1 MVIILL
7 ILLILITILH
17 CYFRGNSLIEN
28 LDNTSETVSS
38 TDNTSTDET
47 NDYKPYSELQEN
59 SKQGSMFLAMK
70 NAANIAALH
79 SQLAA
84 LKNVPSEIIDIS
96 GMVHQNSSALV
107 NIGKEIHKVG
117 AKRFNTDPTSNTTTD
132 PTSNTSTKINSTIT
146 GKNITSNT
154 SNNSKY
160 NFPTTSW

>member
-1 MVIILL
+1 MIIIIILVL
-7 ILLILITILH
+7 VILITLLH
-17 CYFRGNSLIEN
+17 YFYGGKCLIEN
-28 LDNTSETVSS
+28 FDMNEDDVNNTYQSY
-38 TDNTSTDET
+38 
-47 NDYKPYSELQEN
+47 NDLKDDPKN
-59 SKQGSMFLAMK
+59 GPMFLAMK

-84 LKNVPSEIIDIS
+84 LKNIPSEIIDIS
-96 GMVHQNSSALV
+96 GMVHQNSNALV

>member
-70 NAANIAALH
+70 NAANIASLH
-79 SQLAA
+79 SEFSR
-84 LKNVPSEIIDIS
+84 LKNLPYDITNIK
-96 GMVHQNSSALV
+96 GQVKTNSKALI
-107 NIGKEIHKVG
+107 NIGKQIQSVG
-117 AKRFNTDPTSNTTTD
+117 AASFNP
-132 PTSNTSTKINSTIT
+132 KNSTSSAIT
-146 GKNITSNT
+146 QPLTVTPKQ
-154 SNNSKY
+154 
-160 NFPTTSW
+160 